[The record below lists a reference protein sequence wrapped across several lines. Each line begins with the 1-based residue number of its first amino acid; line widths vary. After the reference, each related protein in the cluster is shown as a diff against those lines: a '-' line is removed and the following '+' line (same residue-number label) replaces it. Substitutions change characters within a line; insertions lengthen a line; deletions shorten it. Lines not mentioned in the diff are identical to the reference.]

1 MDIILLEEI
10 SDKLA
15 LMESNL
21 SNKIS
26 KEISNSISNVN
37 NVSTQLDAIDKKYN
51 DIYVRDFGNTYILT
65 HFNGSTPNLS
75 NGSISE
81 DHIPKQTLSYKTN
94 VDTKTITL
102 PFREERKI
110 ENLYGN
116 GYVDLVAKV
125 SYRTSLHS
133 YSSSDFH
140 AFYDRTVNCSLYVNN
155 QFYKTQGT
163 SYEYYHYFTNIPIK
177 QGDLISIVYS
187 IDSIYQSSSYN
198 FANTSTFYFNDINIF
213 YETYQSKSDFFAKK
227 A

>member
-26 KEISNSISNVN
+26 REISNSISNVN
-37 NVSTQLDAIDKKYN
+37 NVSTKLDTLDKKYN
-51 DIYVRDFGNTYILT
+51 DIYIRDFSNTYISS
-65 HFNGSTPNLS
+65 HFDNGTS
-75 NGSISE
+75 NDNIQSLDYYTE
-81 DHIPKQTLSYKTN
+81 VK
-94 VDTKTITL
+94 TKTINL

-116 GYVDLVAKV
+116 GYVDLVAGV
-125 SYRTSLHS
+125 SYSTTLSS
-133 YSSSDFH
+133 YDGSRFDR
-140 AFYDRTVNCSLYVNN
+140 FYNRTVNCSIYINN
-155 QFYKTQGT
+155 QFYKTQVANEGG
-163 SYEYYHYFTNIPIK
+163 HYFTNIPIK

-187 IDSIYQSSSYN
+187 IDSIYQDSSYN
-198 FANTSTFYFNDINIF
+198 FANTSTLKFKNIGIH
-213 YETYQSKSDFFAKK
+213 YEIYQNKANFFAKK

>member
-10 SDKLA
+10 NDKLA

-26 KEISNSISNVN
+26 REISNSISNVN
-37 NVSTQLDAIDKKYN
+37 NVSNQLDTIDKKYN
-51 DIYVRDFGNTYILT
+51 DIYVRDFSNTYIYT

-75 NGSISE
+75 NDTVSKN
-81 DHIPKQTLSYKTN
+81 HIPKQILNYNTEVN
-94 VDTKTITL
+94 TKTINL

-125 SYRTSLHS
+125 SYRTNLHS
-133 YSSSDFH
+133 YSSGDFH
-140 AFYDRTVNCSLYVNN
+140 AFYYKTVNCSLYINN
-155 QFYKTQGT
+155 QFYKTQGI
-163 SYEYYHYFTNIPIK
+163 SYEYYHFFTNVPIK

-187 IDSIYQSSSYN
+187 IDSIYQNSSYN
-198 FANTSTFYFNDINIF
+198 FANTSTFYFNDINIY

-227 A
+227 I

>member
-21 SNKIS
+21 SNKLS

-37 NVSTQLDAIDKKYN
+37 NVSNQLNALDKKYN
-51 DIYVRDFGNTYILT
+51 DIYIRDFSNTYISS
-65 HFNGSTPNLS
+65 HFDNGTSSDNT
-75 NGSISE
+75 
-81 DHIPKQTLSYKTN
+81 PKQSLSYYTE
-94 VDTKTITL
+94 VETKTIKL

-116 GYVDLVAKV
+116 GYVDLVAGI
-125 SYRTSLHS
+125 SYSTVLHS
-133 YSSSDFH
+133 YNGSRFDS
-140 AFYDRTVNCSLYVNN
+140 FYDRTVNCSIYINN
-155 QFYKTQGT
+155 QFYKTQVANGGG
-163 SYEYYHYFTNIPIK
+163 HYFTNIPIK

-187 IDSIYQSSSYN
+187 IDSIYQDLSYN
-198 FANTSTFYFNDINIF
+198 FANTSTLKFKNIGIY
-213 YETYQSKSDFFAKK
+213 YETYQNKADFFAKK